1 MLFNSYSF
9 VFLFLPITIIGYY
22 FLNAK
27 QKYKLSEVFLFAM
40 SVIFYGLFDVSCLL
54 IIAVSICINYAL
66 SQLMIRKSSKWI
78 LITGIAFDVLLLC
91 YFKYTNFVLNNLG
104 KLFQTEFSLLD
115 IIVPVGISFMT
126 FQQISYLVDVYRNKE
141 IKYCFREY
149 ALYAIFF
156 PYVIS
161 GPIVRHNQLIPQL
174 RDVSRKH
181 FDAERFAKGLYAFA
195 LGMGKKILIADTFA
209 SVANVGF
216 ANVNNLNTLTA
227 LIAIF
232 SYTIQIYFD
241 FSGYSDMVIGI
252 GYMFNLDMP
261 VNFNSPYKATN
272 IMDFWKRW
280 HMSLTSFL
288 TEYVYYPLGGN
299 RKGTV
304 RTYINIFCVFLISGI
319 WHGASWGFVAWGI
332 LHGLAQVFTRFFKR
346 SILKMN
352 KIVSWLLLF
361 GFVNFSWIFFR
372 ADGLSGATAFI
383 KSLLNFNIETL
394 NAYMFPEMLQA
405 FMLPEVN
412 VLIEVA
418 FRDSNVVRALIMVAV
433 YVAVFVCTIVAK
445 NTNEKLL
452 VFKPNVRT
460 VVFCSFVLA
469 WCIVSFSGVTSFIYV
484 NF

>member
-1 MLFNSYSF
+1 MFFNSYSF

-22 FLNAK
+22 LLNAK
-27 QKYKLSEVFLFAM
+27 GKYKLSESFLLIM
-40 SVIFYGLFDVSCLL
+40 SLVFYGMFDIMCLL
-54 IIAVSICINYAL
+54 VVAVSVSVNYAI
-66 SQLMIRKSSKWI
+66 SQMMIRKTNKLI
-78 LITGIAFDVLLLC
+78 LFAGVSLDILLLC
-91 YFKYTNFVLNNLG
+91 YFKYTNFMLNN
-104 KLFQTEFSLLD
+104 FNRVFSTDFSLLD
-115 IIVPVGISFMT
+115 IIIPVGISFMT

-149 ALYAIFF
+149 VLYATFF

-174 RDVSRKH
+174 RDIERKK
-181 FDAERFAKGLYAFA
+181 FNSEKFSKGIYAFSMG
-195 LGMGKKILIADTFA
+195 LGKKILIADTFA
-209 SVANVGF
+209 KVANVGF
-216 ANVNNLNTLTA
+216 SNIPNLNTLTA

-232 SYTIQIYFD
+232 SYTVQIYFD

-319 WHGASWGFVAWGI
+319 WHGASWGFIAWGI
-332 LHGLAQVFTRFFKR
+332 LHGLAQVFTRLFKR

-372 ADGLSGATAFI
+372 ADGLSGAIAFI
-383 KSLLNFNIETL
+383 KALLNCNIETL

-418 FRDSNVVRALIMVAV
+418 FKDSNVVRALIMVAV
-433 YVAVFVCTIVAK
+433 YVAVFICAIVAK